1 MRLTGRWWRR
11 RSLRARVTLA
21 ATAGLALALFGVA
34 LLLRAEL
41 RTSLSNGLDNTARQ
55 GAREVAA
62 LADAHRLPDP
72 VPVAEGTITVQVL
85 NARGRIVDASPG
97 ADLLV
102 PLLPPGQAAANAR
115 TGRALVMAGPPRG
128 LPGEIRVVTVAT
140 GGGETVIAAVAADQ
154 ERNTVAALTRALLIG
169 TPLLLLLLAGAI
181 WLVVGTTLR
190 PIAELRRGAQDVT
203 RTGRPSA
210 LPVPEAHDEVHSLA
224 LTLNDM
230 LSRLGQA
237 QERQRGLVSDT
248 AHELRSP
255 IASIRAQLEVAL
267 DHPDSQDWRQT
278 ASDVLEDTL
287 RLARL
292 AEDLLVLAR
301 LDERDGRRHAD
312 LRVDLAALVG
322 AEIGRHD
329 GSRVP
334 VVLAGPGQ
342 DSEGQVGRDQDRQ
355 DQTGQ
360 DQTGQDQTGQDQH
373 RHERAGPDQ
382 MGQELY
388 EVTGD
393 TDGLCRMLGNLIDN
407 AVRYART
414 RVTVGVTRDGSSV
427 RLTVTDDGPGI
438 PPGDRQRAFG
448 RFARLDDARSRDGD
462 GQGGAGLGLAIVRAT
477 AQAHGGS
484 AWLEDAHPGLR
495 AVVLIP
501 AACPGAGV
509 RPLAPGG
516 MPAPPGQHAPS

>member
-72 VPVAEGTITVQVL
+72 VPVADGTITVQVL

-115 TGRALVMAGPPRG
+115 TGRARVMEGPPHG

-210 LPVPEAHDEVHSLA
+210 LPVPEARDEVHSLA

-322 AEIGRHD
+322 VEVSRHD

-334 VVLAGPGQ
+334 VIVAGL
-342 DSEGQVGRDQDRQ
+342 DQA
-355 DQTGQ
+355 GQ
-360 DQTGQDQTGQDQH
+360 DQ
-373 RHERAGPDQ
+373 A
-382 MGQELY
+382 GQERCA
-388 EVTGD
+388 VTGD
-393 TDGLCRMLGNLIDN
+393 ADGLRRMLGNLIDN

-414 RVTVGVTRDGSSV
+414 RVTVGVARDGSSV

-462 GQGGAGLGLAIVRAT
+462 DQGGAGLGLAIVRAT
-477 AQAHGGS
+477 AQAHDGS
-484 AWLEDAHPGLR
+484 AWLEDAQPGLR
-495 AVVLIP
+495 AVVLLP
-501 AACPGAGV
+501 AADPGSG
-509 RPLAPGG
+509 P
-516 MPAPPGQHAPS
+516 

>member
-1 MRLTGRWWRR
+1 VRLTGRWWRR

-72 VPVAEGTITVQVL
+72 VPVADGTITVQVL

-115 TGRALVMAGPPRG
+115 TGRALVMEGPPHG

-140 GGGETVIAAVAADQ
+140 HGGETVIAAVASDQ
-154 ERNTVAALTRALLIG
+154 VRDTVTALTRALLIG

-181 WLVVGTTLR
+181 WMVVGTTLR

-210 LPVPEAHDEVHSLA
+210 LPVPEARDEVHSLA

-301 LDERDGRRHAD
+301 LDERDGRRGAD
-312 LRVDLAALVG
+312 QQVDLAALVG
-322 AEIGRHD
+322 AEISRHD

-334 VVLAGPGQ
+334 VIVAGL
-342 DSEGQVGRDQDRQ
+342 DQA
-355 DQTGQ
+355 GQ
-360 DQTGQDQTGQDQH
+360 DQTGQ
-373 RHERAGPDQ
+373 EP
-382 MGQELY
+382 Y

-393 TDGLCRMLGNLIDN
+393 TDGLRRMLGNLIDN
-407 AVRYART
+407 AVRYAHT

-501 AACPGAGV
+501 AACPGAGA
-509 RPLAPGG
+509 RPSAPAR
-516 MPAPPGQHAPS
+516 PAPPGQHAPS